1 MSHVSGSSGIKMW
14 MRRTSWHLAMQH
26 DLQPHRRG
34 GLALFLQILK
44 HALQEPYLHC
54 DFAIHRPLN

>member
-1 MSHVSGSSGIKMW
+1 
-14 MRRTSWHLAMQH
+14 MQH

-44 HALQEPYLHC
+44 HTLQEAHLHQG
-54 DFAIHRPLN
+54 FAIYIDKVDQGTQRCKH